1 MIWNT
6 PHAWPVL
13 QWSENFLHSLLIIIS
28 YRFDYVYENFT
39 NFYQN
44 LNEPLW
50 CIQVP
55 FTFQLLWWVPGARL
69 CEIREYLPT
78 DCDVRRGTYPRI
90 LSFHGTSAPTTRS
103 PNLSTE
109 RWKCLIVFTICP
121 QRVWFHFSIN
131 GLNVAYISRVKLSHK
146 GTNDQITECEKRNC
160 KEHQPVKWLI
170 I

>member
-1 MIWNT
+1 MHDQYFNGLKMFFILYLSSF
-6 PHAWPVL
+6 HID
-13 QWSENFLHSLLIIIS
+13 LIMCMKTSQIFI
-28 YRFDYVYENFT
+28 RTWMNHFDV
-39 NFYQN
+39 
-44 LNEPLW
+44 
-50 CIQVP
+50 

-131 GLNVAYISRVKLSHK
+131 GLNVAHISRVKLSHK
-146 GTNDQITECEKRNC
+146 GTND
-160 KEHQPVKWLI
+160 
-170 I
+170 